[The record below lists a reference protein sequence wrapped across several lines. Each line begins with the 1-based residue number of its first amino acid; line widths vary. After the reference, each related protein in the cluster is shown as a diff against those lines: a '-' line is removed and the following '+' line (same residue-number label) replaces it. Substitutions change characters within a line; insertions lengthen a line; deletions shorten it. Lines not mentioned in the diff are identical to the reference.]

1 MNRRLCQQEREH
13 SLREAGP
20 ADLGGRAWGCGAVAG
35 VRPRVTFPGGDGKG
49 SRVVSVGDDPGKVC
63 PGQGGG

>member
-13 SLREAGP
+13 SLCEEAG
-20 ADLGGRAWGCGAVAG
+20 LWRCGAMAG
-35 VRPRVTFPGGDGKG
+35 VRLRVTFPGGDGKG
-49 SRVVSVGDDPGKVC
+49 SRVVSVGDDPRKVC